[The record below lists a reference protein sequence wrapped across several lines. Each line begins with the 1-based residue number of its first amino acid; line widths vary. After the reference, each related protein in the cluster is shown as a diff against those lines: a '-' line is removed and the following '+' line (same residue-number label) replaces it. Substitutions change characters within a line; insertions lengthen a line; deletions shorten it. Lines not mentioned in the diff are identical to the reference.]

1 MIFNFGDFQFNSKT
15 NILTKYGQVIHL
27 NEKPACMLSLFL
39 QEPDKIHSKSDI
51 LDYVWPNRIL
61 TEQVIFQ
68 NISYLRAKFGDSAI
82 KTFSRKGY
90 QWQLQP
96 TVADENENKLNE
108 VSSSISVTHKKDNGA
123 VAQTRNFTDIATITT
138 NNNKRSGYY
147 ILSLSVLVLTLILW
161 FAEGTFSSP
170 KNQKQDIKSNTTVV
184 KLVDGDKDSSLSHAR
199 SLSISAQHLFDS
211 PYVTWNKYATTNS
224 HWLIATRLYELED
237 NLALRFHI
245 QGASRGWQGY
255 LLATNLTE
263 ATDKLNQLS
272 TALSSTNYFT
282 VKSTY
287 AALAELTVIAEKIPD
302 KSLVNHQMIKL
313 NYQLNNLDRANV
325 LADQIL
331 AEYTF
336 VEHTEKLNKG
346 LIHLS
351 TAQVNLRSQNNNA
364 AEEHIEKALPIF
376 QELNL
381 PHLEAQAL
389 IKLSWVGLF
398 RQEFRKSVNL
408 LNQAASKARVAK
420 EPLLE
425 FEAHITQSFMAFKS
439 GQVELSHAKL
449 GLAKELSKLHKL
461 DDAHQVLIH
470 NNASWLAEIPEEKVK
485 HNQSIL
491 ALPFSVQY
499 EGYFYTA
506 AEIVRNHHIK
516 MKNWSKAKDTLKPWQ
531 RNSFQSL
538 TLAQIAFAK
547 NETNEGIKETQ
558 KAFQY
563 ARVYHH
569 KEDSLDAALL
579 LLQNPKHEGA
589 LLEVADYSNFI
600 KQHATNRWL
609 SQNSTAMNSIK
620 KG

>member
-1 MIFNFGDFQFNSKT
+1 
-15 NILTKYGQVIHL
+15 LL
-27 NEKPACMLSLFL
+27 
-39 QEPDKIHSKSDI
+39 
-51 LDYVWPNRIL
+51 
-61 TEQVIFQ
+61 
-68 NISYLRAKFGDSAI
+68 
-82 KTFSRKGY
+82 
-90 QWQLQP
+90 
-96 TVADENENKLNE
+96 
-108 VSSSISVTHKKDNGA
+108 
-123 VAQTRNFTDIATITT
+123 T

-147 ILSLSVLVLTLILW
+147 ILSFSVLVLTLILW
-161 FAEGTFSSP
+161 FAEGIFSSP
-170 KNQKQDIKSNTTVV
+170 KNQKQDIKSNTAVV
-184 KLVDGDKDSSLSHAR
+184 KLVDGDKNSSLSHAR

-211 PYVTWNKYATTNS
+211 PYVTWNKYATINS

-245 QGASRGWQGY
+245 QGAKRGWQGY

-263 ATDKLNQLS
+263 ATEKLNQLS
-272 TALSSTNYFT
+272 EALSSTNYFT

-302 KSLVNHQMIKL
+302 KLLVNHQLIKL
-313 NYQLNNLDRANV
+313 NYQLNSLDRANV

-331 AEYTF
+331 AEHTF

-376 QELNL
+376 QEFNL

-389 IKLSWVGLF
+389 IKLSWIGLS

-425 FEAHITQSFMAFKS
+425 FEAHITQSFMASKS

-449 GLAKELSKLHKL
+449 GLAKELSKLHQL

-506 AEIVRNHHIK
+506 TEIVRNHHIK
-516 MKNWSKAKDTLKPWQ
+516 MKNWSKAKDTLKSWQ
-531 RNSFQSL
+531 RDSFQSL

-579 LLQNPKHEGA
+579 LLQNQKHEGS

-600 KQHATNRWL
+600 KQYATNRWL